1 MLLSLDLLRFGSV
14 VAVLALLLLLGA
26 GCGPDA
32 SPAGDG
38 AGDDGAAERD
48 TAGAADDL
56 PVTNRYAIDTS
67 LGTLVVELSDET
79 PAHRDNFKRLV
90 AEAFYDSTT
99 FHRVIEG
106 FVIQGGDPSSRDDPE
121 NVGQGGPGYTV
132 PAEFVPT
139 LFHRRGALAAARE
152 GDAVNPERRSS
163 GSQFYIVQGRTFD
176 AEALHTVEAQVQ
188 ARLGDSTF
196 VFPDSAR
203 AVYREDGGTPQ
214 LDQQY
219 TVFGQLVEGFD
230 VLDCIAAAETPRSTD
245 QPVRGPL
252 IDRPIEP
259 IPMVIRPLP

>member
-1 MLLSLDLLRFGSV
+1 MPLSPDLFRLGSV
-14 VAVLALLLLLGA
+14 VSVLALLLFLGT
-26 GCGPDA
+26 GCEPEA
-32 SPAGDG
+32 SPAPDG
-38 AGDDGAAERD
+38 VVDGAAERD
-48 TAGAADDL
+48 AAGAADDL
-56 PVTNRYAIDTS
+56 PETNRYAIETS

-106 FVIQGGDPSSRDDPE
+106 FVIQGGDPTSRDDPE

-152 GDAVNPERRSS
+152 GDNVNPERRSS
-163 GSQFYIVQGRTFD
+163 GSQFYIVQGRTLD
-176 AEALHTVEAQVQ
+176 DEALNTLEAQVQ
-188 ARLGDSTF
+188 ARLGDSTV
-196 VFPDSAR
+196 VFADSVR
-203 AVYREDGGTPQ
+203 AVYREEGGTPQ

-219 TVFGQLVEGFD
+219 TVFGQLVDGFD
-230 VLDCIAAAETPRSTD
+230 VLDRIAATDTPRSTD
-245 QPVRGPL
+245 QPAQGPL

-259 IPMVIRPLP
+259 IPMVIRPVP